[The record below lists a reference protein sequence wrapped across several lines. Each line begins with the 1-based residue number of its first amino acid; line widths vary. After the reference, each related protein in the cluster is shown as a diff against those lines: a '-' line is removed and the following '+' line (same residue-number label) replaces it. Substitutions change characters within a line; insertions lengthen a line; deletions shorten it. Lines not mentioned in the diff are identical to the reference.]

1 LAGQP
6 LKIQVA
12 FQGGGAKIFALIAAA
27 EVLKG
32 FEREG
37 RVQVTRIAGTSA
49 GALVGTLYAAGVEP
63 AVMRSELGSF
73 PLRKLMF
80 RRLLPA
86 PIHMLR
92 KAWRNKPIAK
102 VAPLEELLARLLRSG
117 LDTKELVF
125 NSLAIPTVVVATD
138 VGLRRKRLYKE
149 EDPLIPAILSSCAI
163 PFFFRTASPENTDS
177 LILDGGLW
185 ANLPS
190 DELEQSAALGPIV
203 AFTFLDSGE
212 AKAPK
217 SSFQLAKALLDT
229 AIESSVL
236 RARNRTGLHVVQLNP
251 FGISTFDF
259 EAAQRELAVPPGRPY
274 AVGPAYDRARK
285 ATQERLED
293 LIEES
298 SREPQVVL
306 SNIWKEADA
315 RMMERLYRVYKSQ
328 EMIRPFKYLRHLVI
342 IQADSLLSTAGD
354 RKAHD
359 VLTQILRFTPSS
371 TEIDFIL
378 LSLSVADKEEIGF
391 VSCSVTDAA
400 GQKVPFEFFPVMSDG
415 GPGLLVA
422 FTPPL
427 KKGVGDFQL
436 RVRYKIRDSMPFL
449 KKGERDEIVLTAE
462 RADGVVDR
470 MELVLLVPE
479 AFGKVRIEAPPA
491 AERGVYVGGPW
502 DLDELAG
509 AMAPEGFVPRGWA
522 GEEVP
527 ASAAFKAYFLK
538 DA

>member
-32 FEREG
+32 FERAG

-49 GALVGTLYAAGVEP
+49 GAIVGTLYAAGVEP

-73 PLRKLMF
+73 PLRKLMARSF
-80 RRLLPA
+80 LPA
-86 PIHMLR
+86 PVHMLR
-92 KAWRNKPIAK
+92 KALRNEPIAK
-102 VAPLEELLARLLRSG
+102 VAPLEELLTRLLRGG
-117 LDTKELVF
+117 LDTKELIF
-125 NSLAIPTVVVATD
+125 SSLSIPAVVVATD
-138 VGLRRKRLYKE
+138 VGRRRKRLYKE
-149 EDPLIPAILSSCAI
+149 EDPLIPAMLSSCAI
-163 PFFFRTASPENTDS
+163 PFFFRTASPENSDS

-190 DELEQSAALGPIV
+190 DELEHSAALGPIV
-203 AFTFLDSGE
+203 AFTFLDSE
-212 AKAPK
+212 EPEVPK

-229 AIESSVL
+229 AIESSVV
-236 RARNRTGLHVVQLNP
+236 RARNRTGLHLVPLNP

-259 EAAQRELAVPPGRPY
+259 EQAQQELVPPPGRAY

-306 SNIWKEADA
+306 SNIWKTADV
-315 RMMERLYRVYKSQ
+315 RTMERLCRVYKSQ
-328 EMIRPFKYLRHLVI
+328 EIGRAFKYLRHLVI
-342 IQADSLLSTAGD
+342 IQAESLVRGAD
-354 RKAHD
+354 EKAHD
-359 VLTQILRFTPSS
+359 VLTQILTFRPSAV
-371 TEIDFIL
+371 EIDFIL
-378 LSLSVADKEEIGF
+378 LSLSVTDKDEIEF
-391 VSCSVTDAA
+391 VSCSVTDSH
-400 GQKVPFEFFPVMSDG
+400 GQKVPFEHFPVMDAG

-427 KKGVGDFQL
+427 KKAEGDFRV

-449 KKGERDEIVLTAE
+449 KKGERDEIALAIE
-462 RADGVVDR
+462 RSDGVVDR
-470 MELVLLVPE
+470 MEFVLLVPE
-479 AFGKVRIEAPPA
+479 AFGTVRMEGPSADEP
-491 AERGVYVGGPW
+491 GVHPGEPW
-502 DLDELAG
+502 DLDDLTRAVT
-509 AMAPEGFVPRGWA
+509 PEGFVPYGWA
-522 GEEVP
+522 GEKVP
-527 ASAAFKAYFLK
+527 ASAVFKAYFLK
-538 DA
+538 DS